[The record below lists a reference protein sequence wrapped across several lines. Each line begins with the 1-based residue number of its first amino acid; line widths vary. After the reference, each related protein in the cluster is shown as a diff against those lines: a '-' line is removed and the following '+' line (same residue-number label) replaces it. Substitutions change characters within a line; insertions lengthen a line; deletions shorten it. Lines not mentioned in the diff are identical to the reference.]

1 MRVVSMINGSL
12 LSESASYYALSYARS
27 VQLPFTALFVD
38 NGKESQKAVEQ
49 SVQALQKFADANNVP
64 FEFVQLQGEDV
75 PQLQHFCQLYAVDT
89 LFCATRQKSSLRS
102 FSEKIVNSG
111 IETDIAVVKV
121 KNISHVRSS
130 NRLMLVSREKINPHV
145 FVLWLGLLKVNDATG
160 RIYLSAE
167 DGFAKAST
175 KSGLKYLAAPFMQ
188 LAALSGAGE
197 DQIEV
202 VNALQPMDV
211 EALLRYEA
219 ENNIDLL
226 VIRAGVYPK
235 KELNHLGDHSGVNSI
250 LFYPWKV

>member
-12 LSESASYYALSYARS
+12 LSESASFYALTYARA

-38 NGKESQKAVEQ
+38 NGKESKEAVEQ
-49 SVQALQKFADANNVP
+49 SVEALQEFAEANNVR
-64 FEFVQLQGEDV
+64 FEFVQLQGEVV

-102 FSEKIVNSG
+102 FSEQIVKSE

-130 NRLMLVSREKINPHV
+130 SRLMLVSREHINPHV
-145 FVLWLGLLKVNDATG
+145 FVMWLGLLKANGGNG
-160 RIYLSAE
+160 RIYLSSEKA
-167 DGFAKAST
+167 FAKATT

-188 LAALSGAGE
+188 LATLSGIASGN
-197 DQIEV
+197 IEV
-202 VNALQPMDV
+202 INALQPMDV

-219 ENNIDLL
+219 ENNIDLV
-226 VIRAGVYPK
+226 VIRAGVYPV

-250 LFYPWKV
+250 IFHPWKG